1 MCIRDSLLI
10 RQSFLVYIFAYAA
23 RGVSTHHGFGAVS
36 VSYTHLDVYKRQ
48 GFQQTVVVV
57 YRHQGVDNEGDEAQI
72 IFGGLARSHQQ
83 DAGVCTQ

>member
-1 MCIRDSLLI
+1 MIQHLREL
-10 RQSFLVYIFAYAA
+10 FAQERRNDGWRRFVGSQAM
-23 RGVSTHHGFGAVS
+23 GVGGTH
-36 VSYTHLDVYKRQ
+36 DR